1 MLKKRLTA
9 AVTIRDGLVVQ
20 SFGYNR
26 YLPIGKPKVVVE
38 NLDRWGCDEI
48 FIQVI
53 DRSTNNLGPDIELVK
68 NIASSGILT
77 PIMYAGGIQNENQAS
92 QVIRAGAE
100 RVCLDGLLHKNSSE
114 IKKIT
119 KSLGSQAVIGCLP
132 LGIDKSGMVYW
143 YNYQTKKKCLINN
156 SLYSLIEEKLIS
168 EILLIDWENEGH
180 DEAFDFRILEIF
192 KDYNIPLILFGGLTS
207 ARILKK
213 AFNNPRVVSA
223 IIGNKLNYKEHGIQI
238 LKNQLS
244 SSYIRTAQYYDKSIY
259 NYYDKN

>member
-1 MLKKRLTA
+1 MLKKRLTG
-9 AVTIRDGLVVQ
+9 AVTIRNGLVVQ

-100 RVCLDGLLHKNSSE
+100 RVCLDGLLHKNFSE

-119 KSLGSQAVIGCLP
+119 KRLGGQAVIGCLP
-132 LGIDKSGMVYW
+132 LGIDSSGVAYW
-143 YNYQTKKKCLINN
+143 YNYRTKKKCLIGETI
-156 SLYSLIEEKLIS
+156 LSLIEDKLIS
-168 EILLIDWENEGH
+168 EMLLVDWKNEGY
-180 DEAFDFRILEIF
+180 DESFDFRILEIF
-192 KDYNIPLILFGGLTS
+192 KKYNVPLILFGGLSS
-207 ARILKK
+207 AKFIKK
-213 AFNNPRVVSA
+213 ALDNPMVVSA
-223 IIGNKLNYKEHGIQI
+223 VIGNRLNYSEHGIQT
-238 LKNQLS
+238 LRNQLS
-244 SSYIRTAQYYDKSIY
+244 SSPIRNAYYHDRSIF
-259 NYYDKN
+259 NYYD

>member
-1 MLKKRLTA
+1 MLKKRLTGG
-9 AVTIRDGLVVQ
+9 VTILNGLVVQ

-100 RVCLDGLLHKNSSE
+100 RVCLDGLLHENPSE
-114 IKKIT
+114 IKKIA
-119 KSLGSQAVIGCLP
+119 KRLGGQAVIGCLP
-132 LGIDKSGMVYW
+132 LGIDNSGMAYW
-143 YNYQTKKKCLINN
+143 YNYRTKKKCLIGEAIF
-156 SLYSLIEEKLIS
+156 SLIKDKLIS
-168 EILLIDWENEGH
+168 EILLVDWKNEGN
-180 DEAFDFRILEIF
+180 DESFDFRILEIF
-192 KDYNIPLILFGGLTS
+192 EKYNVPLILFGGLSS
-207 ARILKK
+207 AKIIKK
-213 AFNNPRVVSA
+213 AFDDPMVVSA
-223 IIGNKLNYKEHGIQI
+223 VIGNKLNYAEHGIQT
-238 LKNQLS
+238 LRNQLS
-244 SSYIRTAQYYDKSIY
+244 SAPIRNAYYHDRSIF
-259 NYYDKN
+259 NYYD